1 MKPGKANKDIL
12 NFLSTGKDKARLP
25 QAGATQ
31 IGTSGGGAPAFDRQN
46 TGFSR
51 ASGDFSDRGYTRGKT
66 APGGFSNVHA
76 PVGASDYGDLGIPTQ
91 DRNYGQRKRMPIS
104 AADQKDKIIEFERE
118 NNTLK
123 EKENFLRQEITM
135 MSTKLRRVESLIKS
149 RGRMADDFGEY
160 DVTDMQRDLKEECD
174 DLRDQNDQIKE
185 KVRKLNVVQRG
196 LTQQMATG
204 PLHKSGL
211 AKNDKYAHV
220 QGKLAV
226 THSKVTKRYQEEAK
240 DIRAQIMIN

>member
-1 MKPGKANKDIL
+1 
-12 NFLSTGKDKARLP
+12 
-25 QAGATQ
+25 
-31 IGTSGGGAPAFDRQN
+31 
-46 TGFSR
+46 
-51 ASGDFSDRGYTRGKT
+51 
-66 APGGFSNVHA
+66 
-76 PVGASDYGDLGIPTQ
+76 
-91 DRNYGQRKRMPIS
+91 MPIS

-226 THSKVTKRYQEEAK
+226 THSKVTKRYQDEAK
-240 DIRAQIMIN
+240 DIRA